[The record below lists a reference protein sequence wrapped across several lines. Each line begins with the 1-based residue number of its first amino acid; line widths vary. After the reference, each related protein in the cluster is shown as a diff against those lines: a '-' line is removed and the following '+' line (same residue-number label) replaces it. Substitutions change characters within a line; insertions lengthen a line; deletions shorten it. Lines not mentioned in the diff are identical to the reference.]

1 MNATAAAVTLIIV
14 TSLILAVMA
23 GIAGFTLGR
32 ARATDDTAKAAKS
45 GESIELALDDL
56 KSGVLYQF
64 NLLIFTLDQ
73 AFEYRKI
80 ASRAIAEMPADHHKV
95 DLERELQEID
105 AKMSEKVTEIED
117 YVSEEG

>member
-105 AKMSEKVTEIED
+105 AKMSEKVIEIED